1 MKLTPLGCGFVAA
14 LLVLASMFGVYVIYG
29 GNSSNKAS
37 PSPTIQSETVPV
49 AANAPGYCRQLAK
62 LPAGL
67 QAAVGNAA
75 SGGAS
80 EDDRKVIGDTATQL
94 RSAAGDKA
102 VPADLR
108 TILTNAAN
116 LLGKL
121 SRGEPLQEAE
131 ATSFGATFQSLG
143 EAVDKICSAK

>member
-1 MKLTPLGCGFVAA
+1 MRLTPLGRGVVAA
-14 LLVLASMFGVYVIYG
+14 LPVLAVMIGVYAIYG
-29 GNSSNKAS
+29 DNSSNKAS
-37 PSPTIQSETVPV
+37 PSPTTQSETVSV
-49 AANAPGYCRQLAK
+49 AANAPGYCQQLAK

-80 EDDRKVIGDTATQL
+80 KDDQRVIGDTATQL

-121 SRGEPLQEAE
+121 SRGEQLTEAE

-143 EAVDKICSAK
+143 EAVDKTCSAK